1 MLQNPPLRLGEIQ
14 QRAFQRNGVAAAL
27 SARARTRV
35 FEPATVDDISAY
47 HMHALHIPLDAEQRR
62 SLLWGEFQHG
72 ITQRRDPAAGGSTVA
87 HEPRPPVQ
95 RALPGRSPRAAPKKK
110 AAALPADW
118 PSRVA
123 QKLHQA
129 MQSSHS
135 RVRDTFDKFDTDHS
149 GVVDC
154 LEFEAALRELKILQ
168 ALAIPEAE
176 QATVISQVFDA
187 FDADGS
193 GRQAAARRAQL
204 PRRRPAP

>member
-1 MLQNPPLRLGEIQ
+1 MNTHSLNEFHLPFSERTRLKRRVWSVRSDAARPLARTLASDVRPLAAAMGVVHLPSLTPSPRTEKASRVPPRRGRAAIARLAAAAAAPQKTTLAEEWHSVLQNPPLRLGEIQ

-95 RALPGRSPRAAPKKK
+95 RALRRS
-110 AAALPADW
+110 
-118 PSRVA
+118 
-123 QKLHQA
+123 
-129 MQSSHS
+129 
-135 RVRDTFDKFDTDHS
+135 
-149 GVVDC
+149 
-154 LEFEAALRELKILQ
+154 
-168 ALAIPEAE
+168 
-176 QATVISQVFDA
+176 
-187 FDADGS
+187 
-193 GRQAAARRAQL
+193 
-204 PRRRPAP
+204 